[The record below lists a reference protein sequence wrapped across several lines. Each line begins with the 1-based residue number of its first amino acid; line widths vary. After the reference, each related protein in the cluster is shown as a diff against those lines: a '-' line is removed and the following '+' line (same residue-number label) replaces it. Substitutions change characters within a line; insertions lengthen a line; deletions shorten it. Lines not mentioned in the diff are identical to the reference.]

1 MHVAKLMT
9 VTAIVAVMLAVAPSA
24 GSMTALASATQVY
37 NMVDIGTLGGAVT
50 YATAS
55 NDKGEIVGVSAT
67 KSRCCDGF
75 LYAKGKMKDIGAF
88 VPFDINNA
96 GTVVGY
102 YVDALGVDHGVE
114 LAAGAKSAVE
124 LPTLGGPQEYA
135 WGINDKGDVSG
146 ASQALTV
153 APDGSCGPTWGKWA
167 CHGFIYHPNGSKA
180 IEALPTLS
188 GGIGGAD
195 APITN
200 SGVAGGWSDTTA
212 KAPLEGGHV
221 QWPVLYQNGK
231 VIKLPMPGYV
241 GDVAHLSGNGTA
253 VGWVDTKT
261 YDPSSNGCS
270 GATSKSP
277 SNVAAL
283 WNGNKLTLLRPVPSS
298 YAFDD
303 ANANAVNNTGV
314 VVGNSGYY
322 CQPGVATIWTK
333 SKPTDLDILVPQNNT
348 GVSLEYGVDINNSG
362 DIVAQGLFNTTTHSY
377 WLTPCSKQTCKGFA
391 PVKFHP
397 ESTRQ
402 QSQDARFFS
411 AEMRGL
417 YFAHLH
423 LGGQRS

>member
-1 MHVAKLMT
+1 
-9 VTAIVAVMLAVAPSA
+9 
-24 GSMTALASATQVY
+24 
-37 NMVDIGTLGGAVT
+37 MVDIGTLGGAVT

-200 SGVAGGWSDTTA
+200 SGVASTA
-212 KAPLEGGHV
+212 IL
-221 QWPVLYQNGK
+221 
-231 VIKLPMPGYV
+231 I
-241 GDVAHLSGNGTA
+241 
-253 VGWVDTKT
+253 
-261 YDPSSNGCS
+261 
-270 GATSKSP
+270 
-277 SNVAAL
+277 AAD
-283 WNGNKLTLLRPVPSS
+283 S
-298 YAFDD
+298 
-303 ANANAVNNTGV
+303 
-314 VVGNSGYY
+314 
-322 CQPGVATIWTK
+322 
-333 SKPTDLDILVPQNNT
+333 
-348 GVSLEYGVDINNSG
+348 
-362 DIVAQGLFNTTTHSY
+362 
-377 WLTPCSKQTCKGFA
+377 
-391 PVKFHP
+391 
-397 ESTRQ
+397 
-402 QSQDARFFS
+402 
-411 AEMRGL
+411 
-417 YFAHLH
+417 
-423 LGGQRS
+423 